1 MVKKGRE
8 QSITGVARFVS
19 CAVAMAGAL
28 LLMCA
33 CAQLG
38 QPTAPATD
46 PPLSVQTAIPDA
58 VPLPAPS
65 DMPVP
70 RPLPAASLAGEPVTP
85 TLAAG
90 DDAPSGATSGSSTEG
105 VRSAADLA
113 IQVPELLELV
123 PGETAIYT
131 LTLHNEGPDPA
142 TGIVVTHLLPVGVI
156 PVWTQ
161 PGQPVCG
168 RQEGS
173 VGCDIGDLQVGDA
186 ATLTLDVSVGR
197 TETLITGTQL
207 AGVALDRSTGTCAMG
222 QDPTQPQVTCH
233 LANLQA
239 GVEAQMRVGVGVDA
253 GLTGSLV
260 HTATVTADQAD
271 PDRSNNRATAT
282 MTAGTGKLPGEVS
295 ALPASTDLVVRAD
308 GPSSVI
314 AGQPFTYT
322 YTITNRGGLDA
333 TGVRFEDAV
342 PPDMELVAYAPGLP
356 HCEQQGDALTCTLH
370 DLDSLETVTFTLVIT
385 GHGAE
390 PMLMGLDP
398 LMPGWPIC
406 TVIKERTF
414 VHIVHCEFGTL
425 KSGQAVRVRL
435 VLMPVGVQERLTINT
450 ASVTAIEADP
460 NPLDNT
466 ITTTMAVQASDGN
479 ED

>member
-1 MVKKGRE
+1 VSRKRK
-8 QSITGVARFVS
+8 QTITVVARLVS

-28 LLMCA
+28 LVMCA

-38 QPTAPATD
+38 RPTVPATNA
-46 PPLSVQTAIPDA
+46 PFSAQTAIPDA
-58 VPLPAPS
+58 IPLPAPS

-70 RPLPAASLAGEPVTP
+70 GPLPATELASEPVTHNL
-85 TLAAG
+85 TDNG
-90 DDAPSGATSGSSTEG
+90 SGATGENDAHG
-105 VRSAADLA
+105 VPSAADMA
-113 IQVPELLELV
+113 IQVPGQVQLV
-123 PGETAIYT
+123 PGQTTIYT
-131 LTLHNEGPDPA
+131 LTLHNQGPDPA
-142 TGIVVTHLLPVGVI
+142 SGIVVTHLLPKGVL

-173 VGCDIGDLQVGDA
+173 VGCDVGDLRVGDA
-186 ATLTLDVSVGR
+186 ATLTLDVSVAG
-197 TETLITGTQL
+197 TETTITGTQL
-207 AGVALDRSTGTCAMG
+207 AGATLDLSAGTCAIG
-222 QDPTQPQVTCH
+222 QDLAQPQVTCH
-233 LANLQA
+233 LTNLQA
-239 GVEAQMRVGVGVDA
+239 GAEAQVRVGMDVDA

-260 HTATVTADQAD
+260 HTATVTANEAD
-271 PDRSNNRATAT
+271 ADRSNNRATAT
-282 MTAGTGKLPGEVS
+282 MTAGRGKGPGEVS
-295 ALPASTDLVVRAD
+295 ALPASTDLVVQAD

-356 HCEQQGDALTCTLH
+356 RCEQQGDALTCTLH
-370 DLDSLETVTFTLVIT
+370 DLDSLETVTVTLVIT
-385 GHGAE
+385 GHGGA

-406 TVIKERTF
+406 SVIKERTF
-414 VHIVHCEFGTL
+414 LHIVHCELGAL
-425 KSGQAVRVRL
+425 KPGQAARVRL
-435 VLMPVGVQERLTINT
+435 VLLPVGVQERLTINT
-450 ASVTAIEADP
+450 VSVTAIEADL

-466 ITTTMAVQASDGN
+466 ITTTVAVQSSEDN